1 MTLGVGSMRAQYKS
15 TTIPAWNGLRVTRG
29 ELEGRAA
36 PVPLGYAPAPVATSS
51 APRRR
56 PHVFAV
62 LLAVAALLG
71 AGGALHVQGLLPA
84 RVPSPAT
91 PFSYHD
97 YEKVLRHVRPD
108 GDVDFASVGRERKTL
123 DGFVDSLA
131 SFSPHNRPDVFPTPE
146 DALAYW
152 LNAYNALVL
161 QQVVD
166 GYPYLETVQQ
176 PLLGRFFWG
185 RSWALGGE
193 RLTLWAL
200 HNRVLRREFA
210 DPRIH
215 LALFQ
220 AARGGPRLDGSHFQP
235 EFLDSQLNEAG
246 RRFVGDRRNV
256 RLERDTVYLTSLFEE
271 YREDFLAALPEGR
284 GGNVLQFVWAFL
296 PDTCEERPGC
306 DTRSDLDR
314 ACGPRLDQCR
324 IAFMERDWTLPD
336 AAARP

>member
-1 MTLGVGSMRAQYKS
+1 MT
-15 TTIPAWNGLRVTRG
+15 
-29 ELEGRAA
+29 
-36 PVPLGYAPAPVATSS
+36 
-51 APRRR
+51 
-56 PHVFAV
+56 AV
-62 LLAVAALLG
+62 LLVVAALVCAG
-71 AGGALHVQGLLPA
+71 AALHVQGLIPA
-84 RVPSPAT
+84 RVPTAST
-91 PFSYHD
+91 PFHYQD
-97 YEKVLRHVRPD
+97 YAKALRHVRAN
-108 GDVDFASVGRERKTL
+108 GDVDFASMGRERKAL
-123 DGFVDSLA
+123 DTFIDSLA

-152 LNAYNALVL
+152 LNTYNALVL

-176 PLLGRFFWG
+176 PWLGRFFWG
-185 RSWALGGE
+185 RAWPVGGE

-200 HNRVLRREFA
+200 EHRVLRREFA

-220 AARGGPRLDGSHFQP
+220 AARGGARLDGSHFQP

-256 RLERDTVYLTSLFEE
+256 RLERDTVYLASLFEE
-271 YREDFLAALPEGR
+271 RREDFLAALPEGR

-336 AAARP
+336 AAARAARP